1 MFLAGWW
8 FKKSFIFHNIWDVI
22 LPIDELIFFKMVIA
36 PSTSWGVF
44 QVMFSHLRKKHNG
57 KSHALENPQVRD
69 IVSSWSLYT
78 CLTYRLSL
86 RPEHMPRVKINL
98 LGALEPWNFMTFPS
112 YWECH
117 HPN

>member
-1 MFLAGWW
+1 
-8 FKKSFIFHNIWDVI
+8 
-22 LPIDELIFFKMVIA
+22 
-36 PSTSWGVF
+36 
-44 QVMFSHLRKKHNG
+44 MFSHLRKKHNG

-98 LGALEPWNFMTFPS
+98 LGALEHEFYDFP
-112 YWECH
+112 YIGNVIIPTDELH
-117 HPN
+117 DF